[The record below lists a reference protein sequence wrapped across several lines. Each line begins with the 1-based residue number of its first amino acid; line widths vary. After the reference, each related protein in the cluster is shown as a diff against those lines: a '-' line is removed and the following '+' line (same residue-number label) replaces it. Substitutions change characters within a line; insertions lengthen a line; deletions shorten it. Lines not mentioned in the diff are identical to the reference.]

1 MSSLSSSLDHQLRTL
16 AVEQG
21 FSQIGIA
28 PAVTPTGFHRLLD
41 WLSKGYA
48 ADMQWM
54 ERRAEAYRHPDSML
68 PTTRSVI
75 MLAINYR
82 DGSVRKDGP
91 KIARYAWG
99 TADYH
104 DVLKERARPLVSL
117 IKQHHPA
124 AKCRI
129 VVDTAPLLER
139 DFGRLAGLG
148 WFGKNTMLI
157 SRKIGSWFVLAAILT
172 DIELQYDTAE
182 ESSYCGTCT
191 RCLEACPTHAF
202 PEPGVLDAG
211 RCISYLTIEQRTEPI
226 PESLRTAIGDWMFGC
241 DICQDVCPWNR
252 FAPTETVEEFQALTQ
267 RNTVDGPA
275 LFRMAATEFEQQFA
289 GTPLSRPGRA
299 GLLRNLAIVLGNL
312 KATNAEPELVMALSD
327 PEALVRGAAAWALA
341 KMGATSAFLTLQQR
355 LLDETDDVV
364 RMELRSAIAI
374 LSAKQ
379 QSNSSATHG
388 DGNRATS
395 DSNQKAENS

>member
-1 MSSLSSSLDHQLRTL
+1 MSSLSSSLVHELRTL

-54 ERRAEAYRHPDSML
+54 ERRTEAYRHPDSML

-75 MLAINYR
+75 MLAINYH

-99 TADYH
+99 NADYH
-104 DVLKERARPLVSL
+104 DVLKERAKPLVSL
-117 IKQHHPA
+117 IKQHHPDA
-124 AKCRI
+124 RCRI

-172 DIELQYDTAE
+172 DIDLPYDAAE
-182 ESSYCGTCT
+182 ESSYCGSCT
-191 RCLEACPTHAF
+191 RCLDACPTNAF

-226 PESLRTAIGDWMFGC
+226 PEVLRAAMGDWMFGC

-252 FAPTETVEEFQALTQ
+252 FAPDHTVEEFEALPQ
-267 RNTVDGPA
+267 RNTIDGPA
-275 LFRMAATEFEQQFA
+275 LFRMANSEFEQQFA
-289 GTPLSRPGRA
+289 GTPLSRPGRV
-299 GLLRNLAIVLGNL
+299 GLLRNLAIVFGNQ
-312 KATNAEPELVMALSD
+312 KATNAEAELIMALSD
-327 PEALVRGAAAWALA
+327 PEALVRGAAAWALG
-341 KMGATSAFLTLQQR
+341 KMGAASAFLAMQQR

-364 RMELRSAIAI
+364 RMELQSAIAV
-374 LSAKQ
+374 LSTGQ
-379 QSNSSATHG
+379 QPKPSGQHG
-388 DGNRATS
+388 DGNRTMNG
-395 DSNQKAENS
+395 SNQKAENS